1 MLPHFGHFEPR
12 WAPPFPPCEEL
23 RRTCR
28 AVVASTGNVVSRGVP
43 KRRAH
48 VARRRELALMLRIES
63 KVNERRGG
71 ATLQL
76 QCFFVCLVCFKRG
89 AAVLFGQGSGLNAFK
104 VYISASCLSC
114 INQDTLSCIH
124 APRATKTHDRTT
136 RAADCPSKGARWTQ
150 VILRPVSYVS
160 FLDLDSPLPAKRVFA
175 AQNQVDFAVRG
186 GAHARAR
193 SV

>member
-48 VARRRELALMLRIES
+48 VARRRELALMLRIV
-63 KVNERRGG
+63 VNERRG

-104 VYISASCLSC
+104 VYISASLSC
-114 INQDTLSCIH
+114 INQDYSLSH
-124 APRATKTHDRTT
+124 SR
-136 RAADCPSKGARWTQ
+136 SEGN
-150 VILRPVSYVS
+150 
-160 FLDLDSPLPAKRVFA
+160 
-175 AQNQVDFAVRG
+175 QNA
-186 GAHARAR
+186 
-193 SV
+193 

>member
-12 WAPPFPPCEEL
+12 WAPPLPWDEL

-89 AAVLFGQGSGLNAFK
+89 AAVLFGQDSGLNAFK

-114 INQDTLSCIH
+114 INQDTLLSFTLRGQPKRMTGQLVLPI
-124 APRATKTHDRTT
+124 
-136 RAADCPSKGARWTQ
+136 AR
-150 VILRPVSYVS
+150 L
-160 FLDLDSPLPAKRVFA
+160 K
-175 AQNQVDFAVRG
+175 VRDG
-186 GAHARAR
+186 HR
-193 SV
+193 

>member
-23 RRTCR
+23 RRTWR
-28 AVVASTGNVVSRGVP
+28 AVVATAGSVVSRGVP

-76 QCFFVCLVCFKRG
+76 QFFRVPRLLQARRCCALRPRQRLECVQSVYFS
-89 AAVLFGQGSGLNAFK
+89 VLLELYQSGHSSL
-104 VYISASCLSC
+104 
-114 INQDTLSCIH
+114 IH
-124 APRATKTHDRTT
+124 APRATKTHDRTA

-150 VILRPVSYVS
+150 VMLGPGSYVS
-160 FLDLDSPLPAKRVFA
+160 FFDLDSR
-175 AQNQVDFAVRG
+175 
-186 GAHARAR
+186 
-193 SV
+193 